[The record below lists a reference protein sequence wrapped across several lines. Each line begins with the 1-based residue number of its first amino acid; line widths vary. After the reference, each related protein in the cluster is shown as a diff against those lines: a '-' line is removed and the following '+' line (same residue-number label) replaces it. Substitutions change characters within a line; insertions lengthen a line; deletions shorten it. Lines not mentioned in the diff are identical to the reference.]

1 MQLLY
6 GVRYTDMCPFR
17 AIRRDALA
25 KLDMREET
33 YGWNL
38 EMQMKAARA
47 GLRILEIPVNHRCRT
62 WWRIESLRHVAWHVC
77 GRHSHHCDALPR
89 RAPVARPM
97 EPVRPRTAIDRPKR
111 PEGGPSP
118 TRNPSGD
125 SGVRNVASPMVSMLD
140 LERFRATPLTRE
152 PFEFLIV
159 PEFVK
164 ADARAAIHN
173 DYPEVDR
180 PGSFPLGEVSYGS
193 AFAKFV
199 EEMRSDEFRK
209 AFEEKFGVD
218 LTNRPDMIT
227 VRGRCSE
234 KDGKIHTDSETKII
248 TILIYMNAGW
258 ESAGGRLRLLR
269 SGNDL
274 DDMILEVPPTEGTLL
289 AFRRSNNSW
298 HGHKPFS
305 GPRRVI
311 QFNWVTSEAVVRREQ
326 NRHRFSAW
334 MKKIRGALS
343 GEKKAA

>member
-47 GLRILEIPVNHRCRT
+47 GLRILEIPVNHRRRT
-62 WWRIESLRHVAWHVC
+62 GGESKVSGTLRGTFVAGTRIIATLFRVRHQPQGV
-77 GRHSHHCDALPR
+77 
-89 RAPVARPM
+89 
-97 EPVRPRTAIDRPKR
+97 TASQPST
-111 PEGGPSP
+111 PSP
-118 TRNPSGD
+118 TAWKPSFLD
-125 SGVRNVASPMVSMLD
+125 VASPMVSMLD

-164 ADARAAIHN
+164 ADARSAIHN

-193 AFAKFV
+193 AFAKLV
-199 EEMRSDEFRK
+199 EQMRSDEFRN
-209 AFEEKFGVD
+209 AFEEKFGID

-269 SGNDL
+269 SGNNL

>member
-1 MQLLY
+1 
-6 GVRYTDMCPFR
+6 
-17 AIRRDALA
+17 
-25 KLDMREET
+25 
-33 YGWNL
+33 
-38 EMQMKAARA
+38 
-47 GLRILEIPVNHRCRT
+47 
-62 WWRIESLRHVAWHVC
+62 
-77 GRHSHHCDALPR
+77 
-89 RAPVARPM
+89 
-97 EPVRPRTAIDRPKR
+97 
-111 PEGGPSP
+111 
-118 TRNPSGD
+118 
-125 SGVRNVASPMVSMLD
+125 MVSMLD

-164 ADARAAIHN
+164 ADARTAIHN

-180 PGSFPLGEVSYGS
+180 PGSFPLREVTYGS
-193 AFAKFV
+193 AFAKLV
-199 EEMRSDEFRK
+199 GQMRSDEFRN
-209 AFEEKFGVD
+209 AFEEKFSID

-258 ESAGGRLRLLR
+258 ESSGGRLRLLR
-269 SGNDL
+269 SGNNL

-289 AFRRSNNSW
+289 AFRRGNNSW

-326 NRHRFSAW
+326 NRHRLSAW